1 MSTLAQPLWKT
12 GGQFLKRFLTF
23 MSAGMYKWVY
33 EFKSLYHK
41 KKCSLAIKSAGQQT
55 ITF

>member
-1 MSTLAQPLWKT
+1 MFTLAQPLWKT